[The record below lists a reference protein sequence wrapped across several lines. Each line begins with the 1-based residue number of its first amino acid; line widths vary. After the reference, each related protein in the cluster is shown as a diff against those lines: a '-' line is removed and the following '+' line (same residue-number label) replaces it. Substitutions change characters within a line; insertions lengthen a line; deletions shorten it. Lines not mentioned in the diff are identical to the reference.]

1 MNSVIVQGMGGK
13 NVGTVWKVSI
23 PNNWINLPTK
33 VGIILFSTECI
44 LCSNFQ
50 RANIY
55 WKYSSLFPFW
65 MSTSQGIFGG
75 GLFRLIF
82 TKGKLCVLTLR
93 DLLPEGVILFTL
105 LTEVECSNFS
115 WNAILCV
122 VWILPFKFSFLQS
135 KLSHQNK
142 LEHVFVVDLALKEGD
157 SFAG

>member
-1 MNSVIVQGMGGK
+1 MWFEIRQFRVVQELK
-13 NVGTVWKVSI
+13 TRKITW
-23 PNNWINLPTK
+23 
-33 VGIILFSTECI
+33 FSAECI
-44 LCSNFQ
+44 LRSNFQ

-55 WKYSSLFPFW
+55 WKYSSLFWFW
-65 MSTSQGIFGG
+65 MTTSQGIFGG
-75 GLFRLIF
+75 GFFRLIF

-93 DLLPEGVILFTL
+93 YLLPDGVILFTL

-142 LEHVFVVDLALKEGD
+142 LEHVFLVDLALKEGD